1 MKGDHKSEKKLA
13 GKSSQSVS
21 GVKPDG
27 SLPRKL
33 NGASGTSV
41 LGSSSL
47 TPAAAADDDK
57 ALENEALVFLRD
69 TVGIPASKL
78 KPTASAGR
86 EHPEPWQCLSC
97 LLSQV
102 YDLFCRAGP
111 EGDALF
117 YKEVEQTKFERV
129 PGGQLLGKQLPGQ
142 AATVTTLSMLGASAP
157 SNLKEMA

>member
-1 MKGDHKSEKKLA
+1 MKTDPKSEKKLA

-27 SLPRKL
+27 GFPRKL
-33 NGASGTSV
+33 NGASGSLV
-41 LGSSSL
+41 LGSASL

-57 ALENEALVFLRD
+57 ALEAEALVFLRD

-78 KPTASAGR
+78 KPTAPVGR

-97 LLSQV
+97 LLSQI

-117 YKEVEQTKFERV
+117 YKEVE
-129 PGGQLLGKQLPGQ
+129 
-142 AATVTTLSMLGASAP
+142 
-157 SNLKEMA
+157 